1 MAQVNVQGSNDYE
14 IEQKTKVLQGIADK
28 LSLDEIQKLGK
39 IANSSKARAY
49 LSGSKYMVLKGFLK
63 L

>member
-1 MAQVNVQGSNDYE
+1 MAQVNVSGSNTYE
-14 IEQKTKVLQGIADK
+14 IEQKTKVLQGIADN

-39 IANSSKARAY
+39 IAGSSKARSY